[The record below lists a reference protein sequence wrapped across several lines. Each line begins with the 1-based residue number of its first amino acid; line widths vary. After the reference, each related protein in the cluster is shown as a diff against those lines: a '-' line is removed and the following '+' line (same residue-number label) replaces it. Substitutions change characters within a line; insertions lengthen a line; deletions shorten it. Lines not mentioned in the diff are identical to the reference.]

1 MVNLKDNF
9 FTIKLYY
16 YYYLLEIE
24 KIENDLYDVFFL
36 YLLLAVRTT

>member
-1 MVNLKDNF
+1 MVNSKGNF
-9 FTIKLYY
+9 FTIKLYFD
-16 YYYLLEIE
+16 LLEIE

>member
-9 FTIKLYY
+9 FTIKLSY